1 MASSKAKVKLSAKCI
16 SRRIN
21 RVIADSV
28 TQSHEFG
35 KRVILPEARRFS
47 DVFLSVIP
55 RPAGESALDLKVSQ
69 SDENKSIMSV
79 KDTLY
84 CGHHPF
90 RIAPKRGLLSK
101 LDLMFIEWDSLC
113 WELTQRMNGT
123 TLVTLKYNKIIGS
136 RYIAI
141 VRTDSLPA
149 CLRKRMMDED

>member
-1 MASSKAKVKLSAKCI
+1 MATKKLSAKCI

-35 KRVILPEARRFS
+35 KRVILPEARKFS

-55 RPAGESALDLKVSQ
+55 RPSGESALGLKVFQ
-69 SDENKSIMSV
+69 SDLSKSTMTV
-79 KDTLY
+79 NDTLH
-84 CGHHPF
+84 CGHHLF
-90 RIAPKRGLLSK
+90 RIAPKRGLIDK
-101 LDLMFIEWDSLC
+101 LDIIFVEWDSLY

-149 CLRKRMMDED
+149 CLRKRMMDEG

>member
-1 MASSKAKVKLSAKCI
+1 MATKKLSAKCI

-21 RVIADSV
+21 RVIADSI
-28 TQSHEFG
+28 TQSS

-47 DVFLSVIP
+47 DVFSSVMP
-55 RPAGESALDLKVSQ
+55 RPAGESALDLKVFQ
-69 SDENKSIMSV
+69 SDESKSTMAV

-90 RIAPKRGLLSK
+90 RIIPKRGLLNQ
-101 LDLMFIEWDSLC
+101 LDLMFIEWDSLY

-123 TLVTLKYNKIIGS
+123 TLVTLRYNKIIGN

-149 CLRKRMMDED
+149 CLRKRMMDEDR